1 MQPNAT
7 GRSFPAIDRKG
18 RPYVLTPVYR
28 PAPSPAGEVRD
39 LTRPVKPAASDFL
52 GILAEDGRDVRRA
65 SRGRYLLS
73 APDGGELIALFS
85 SDCHAV

>member
-18 RPYVLTPVYR
+18 QPYVLTPVYR
-28 PAPSPAGEVRD
+28 PAQGPAGEVRD
-39 LTRPVKPAASDFL
+39 TLRRAKPARSDFV
-52 GILAEDGRDVRRA
+52 GIVAEDGRDVRRA
-65 SRGRYLLS
+65 SRGRYFLS

-85 SDCHAV
+85 SDRHAV